1 MGDKMFDLKVFKS
14 SEYGEISVVFEN
26 NKEYFEATKVA
37 QILGYTNPRKA
48 IRDHCD
54 KDMGDNLQGKSNN
67 W

>member
-1 MGDKMFDLKVFKS
+1 MFDLKVFKS

-48 IRDHCD
+48 IRDH
-54 KDMGDNLQGKSNN
+54 
-67 W
+67 